1 MLILK
6 KKNTVKPWC
15 SKLYTV
21 PDAGL
26 EESTVPTKCDGLYTV
41 PEAGLQESK
50 RPKCDR
56 LCSMADNGL
65 HK

>member
-6 KKNTVKPWC
+6 KSTVKPWC

-26 EESTVPTKCDGLYTV
+26 EESTVQPKFNRPYIV
-41 PEAGLQESK
+41 PDAELE
-50 RPKCDR
+50 
-56 LCSMADNGL
+56 
-65 HK
+65 